1 MALTEWSVFVA
12 ANPDKALQMEPM
24 FLVAKGNADDNFYLV
39 ECDPATGVLLTSSGG
54 GGGGSGDVN
63 GPASSVTDQLVLF
76 NGITGKAIKAATLS
90 GRPLLTSGVLSVSA
104 INLATEVTGTLPAAN
119 VQYLTTVTSD
129 VQTQLNGKQASGSY
143 VTTAR
148 TLSTS
153 APLSGGGDLSAD
165 RSLSITQ
172 ADGST
177 DGYLSSTDWNTFNN
191 KQPAGSYP
199 TTARAINT
207 TAPITGGGDLSADR
221 TLAMAAST
229 NSVDG
234 YLTAADHTTF
244 AAKVSPSRTIATT
257 SPITGGGDLSADR
270 TIAIPE
276 ADGSTDG
283 YLSSTDWNYFD
294 SKQPAGS
301 YALEATEIQT
311 SAPLTGGGDLSA
323 TRTLSIPAADTT
335 TDGYLTSTDWNTFN
349 GKQPAGSY
357 VTTARTINTTAPIT
371 GGGDLTADRTL
382 AMAAADTTT
391 DGYLTSTDWN
401 TFNDKASATGT
412 ADRLA
417 IYDSAGDLT
426 SIAQLQTNPT
436 HKTLQFNHDINFVD
450 SEAGQ
455 DHIITVN
462 ERPTANAPATTRT
475 AFAISQN
482 IDTANGGFDFGTG
495 GQAAKVL
502 ALYVNHQG
510 LSDTG
515 GIAMIDNNFNLGNG
529 TDPITVKGI
538 AYAYGFG
545 SVNANVT
552 VDGPLQGYGFQPNVN
567 ASAAMTNNCY
577 VNAFYDFANILCPLQ
592 SSYTSANFSPTIA
605 SAANN
610 TGITGINIAP
620 TVTAFVGN
628 AGFNGIGISGTFG
641 TMNVNSNW
649 SGLNVN
655 PTIANARFAAG
666 VNVTMDNV
674 TPYAGVQSSL
684 VFQDLTFTWIL
695 PADNNSY
702 TLEYTGGGTAGSE
715 VVTISGNSITCQIE
729 SGVSTANQIK
739 TAFEANSGFNS
750 SITITVSGTGT
761 NTQVTAGPTNFVNGE
776 NVGQV
781 YAAYLD
787 GKVAITGAL
796 EFNGDFQCAK
806 FDAFRQYNLTDG
818 GGQPSS
824 GHSLITMPTV
834 AANATIANA
843 DTLGVNTAALINIGD
858 NATVTTAFLGLSAL
872 GLPAVATLGAGAT
885 VDRMSGAVFALSLDA
900 SAGGGTIDTV
910 ALCRSLAIPNGV
922 TTVNR
927 LYGYEF
933 DVPFGSVGTAEWGV
947 YIKPAVNNWMA
958 GSLKIGGTAVSDDTV
973 TNSSVDLEVTDGAVL
988 FANLTNAEISALTP
1002 VNGMQV
1008 YSGDDNEMKAYQNG
1022 AWGPLGGNTA
1032 LAAETIVTIS
1042 SNVTLTDKAIHLV
1055 DTTAARTLTLPDPA
1069 TTKYIV
1075 VKDKSGLGSVNNITI
1090 ARFGTEEIEGVAASF
1105 VMEGDRQQ
1113 AIFVTDGTNWYEIS

>member
-12 ANPDKALQMEPM
+12 ANQDKALQMEPM

-39 ECDPATGVLLTSSGG
+39 ECDPATGVLLTSGGG

-63 GPASSVTDQLVLF
+63 GPASSVDSQIVLF

-153 APLSGGGDLSAD
+153 APLSGGGDLSAN
-165 RSLSITQ
+165 RTLGITQ
-172 ADGST
+172 ANGST

-199 TTARAINT
+199 TTARTIST
-207 TAPITGGGDLSADR
+207 TAPLAGGGDLSADR
-221 TLAMAAST
+221 TLSIPAATTSA
-229 NSVDG
+229 DG
-234 YLTAADHTTF
+234 YLTSTDWNTF
-244 AAKVSPSRTIATT
+244 NSKVATGRTISTT
-257 SPITGGGDLSADR
+257 APLTGGGDLSANR
-270 TIAIPE
+270 TLSIPA
-276 ADGSTDG
+276 ADTSTDG
-283 YLSSTDWNYFD
+283 YLSSTDWNIFD

-301 YALEATEIQT
+301 YAFQATEIQT
-311 SAPLTGGGDLSA
+311 TAPLTGGGDLSA
-323 TRTLSIPAADTT
+323 TRNLSIPAADTT
-335 TDGYLTSTDWNTFN
+335 TDGYLSSTDWNTFN

-371 GGGDLTADRTL
+371 GGGDLSADRTL

-455 DHIITVN
+455 DHSITVN

-529 TDPITVKGI
+529 TDPITVEGI

-545 SVNANVT
+545 TVNANVT
-552 VDGPLQGYGFQPNVN
+552 IDGTIQGYGFQPSIN

-577 VNAFYDFANILCPLQ
+577 VNAFYDGAVIGCAMQ
-592 SSYTSANFSPTIA
+592 SSYTSVNLSPTIA

-610 TGITGINIAP
+610 AGVTGINIAP
-620 TVTAFVGN
+620 AVTAFVGN
-628 AGFNGIGISGTFG
+628 ASFTGVGISGTFG
-641 TMNVNSNW
+641 TMNLNSNW

-655 PTIANARFAAG
+655 PTIANARYAAG
-666 VNVTMDNV
+666 IQVTMDNV
-674 TPYAGVQSSL
+674 TPYAGVASSL
-684 VFQDLTFTWIL
+684 VFQDLTFTWNA
-695 PADNNSY
+695 PGNNNSF
-702 TLEYTGGGTAGSE
+702 TLEYTPGATAGSE
-715 VVTISGNSITCQIE
+715 VVNISGNSITCQID

-739 TAFEANSGFNS
+739 TAFEANSAFNS
-750 SITITVSGTGT
+750 AITITVSGTGT

-776 NVGQV
+776 NVGQI

-796 EFNGDFQCAK
+796 EFNGDFQCAR
-806 FDAFRQYNLTDG
+806 FDAFRTYALTDG

-834 AANATIANA
+834 AANVTIANA

-858 NATVTTAFLGLSAL
+858 NATVTTSFLGLSAL
-872 GLPAVATLGAGAT
+872 GLPAVLTMGTGAT
-885 VDRMSGAVFALSLDA
+885 VDRVSGAAFALSLDA
-900 SAGGGTIDTV
+900 SAGGGTVDTV
-910 ALCRSLAIPNGV
+910 ALCRSLAIPNGA

-973 TNSSVDLEVTDGAVL
+973 TNSSVKLEITDGAL
-988 FANLTNAEISALTP
+988 LNSSLTTVQRDALTA

-1008 YSGDDNEMKAYQNG
+1008 YNSTDNEMQAYQNG

-1032 LAAETIVTIS
+1032 LAAETIVSIS

-1055 DTTAARTLTLPDPA
+1055 DTSAARTLTLPDPA

-1090 ARFGTEEIEGVAASF
+1090 ARFGSEEIEGEAADF
-1105 VMEGDRQQ
+1105 IMEGDRQQ
-1113 AIFVTDGTNWYEIS
+1113 AIFVTDGTDWFELS